1 MAVTATSV
9 RLFFELP
16 PAEDFDSYW
25 IKIYESDSPQDPGT
39 LIDKIRITPELDYVD
54 TEQAGSSF
62 SWFVLEIANEDES
75 SSVKSSEPVLGER
88 AYTKIQSIRDSVN
101 DTGVTPAFTDTE
113 LMYKMRLAAMRLNGV
128 QNLTSIQEKYWPI
141 IELLVR
147 IDICNV
153 LAFDY
158 AKYTR
163 LEIPGGPSLE
173 KDELYQHYIE
183 VAKSLEEYYSKIKID
198 TNRQL
203 AEAGDGAGDDVRVTT
218 AKRDSYQSGLEE
230 TTLEPSLYLDSQTL
244 DVDYRRRLTG
254 LGG

>member
-1 MAVTATSV
+1 M
-9 RLFFELP
+9 
-16 PAEDFDSYW
+16 
-25 IKIYESDSPQDPGT
+25 
-39 LIDKIRITPELDYVD
+39 
-54 TEQAGSSF
+54 
-62 SWFVLEIANEDES
+62 EIANQDES
-75 SSVKSSEPVLGER
+75 ATLKSSESVLGER
-88 AYTKIQSIRDSVN
+88 AYTKIQSVRDAIN
-101 DTGVTPAFTDTE
+101 DTASIPAFTNSE

-128 QNLTSIQEKYWPI
+128 QNLSSIQEKYWPI
-141 IELLVR
+141 VELLVR

-218 AKRDSYQSGLEE
+218 ARRDTY
-230 TTLEPSLYLDSQTL
+230 PI
-244 DVDYRRRLTG
+244 VTG
-254 LGG
+254 KL